1 MFHDI
6 EVSIVCNGAYSV
18 VHVEG
23 DINWKTS
30 PDVRTAILE
39 LLEKGYAK
47 RVIVDLTGAAHI
59 DSSGASVLMEGF
71 DVAEER
77 NMDFLL
83 TGLN

>member
-1 MFHDI
+1 MSRDI
-6 EVSIVCNGAYSV
+6 QVNIVCNQACSV

-39 LLEKGYAK
+39 LLEKGCEK
-47 RVIVDLTGAAHI
+47 RVIVDLKGAAHI
-59 DSSGASVLMEGF
+59 DSSGASVLVEAF

-77 NMDFLL
+77 NVDFLL

>member
-1 MFHDI
+1 MSHDI
-6 EVSIVCNGAYSV
+6 EVSIVCKGAYSV

-39 LLEKGYAK
+39 LLEKGCEK
-47 RVIVDLTGAAHI
+47 RVIVDLKGAEHI

-71 DVAEER
+71 DLAEER